1 MNANLDQIDL
11 LRERTG
17 ASYQDAKDA
26 LEKNNFD
33 IVEAII
39 YLEKEGKSQSTC
51 NNQSTKKSKACET
64 IKELIK
70 RGNRTKFIVEKNES
84 VALNIPVTAAVVT
97 GIICPPVALIGIPAA
112 LLTNHKIKL
121 SGNQGENAAVNSVLD
136 KVSDTVTDAKVKFTE
151 HIHKEDETKVQ

>member
-33 IVEAII
+33 IVESIV
-39 YLEKEGKSQSTC
+39 YLEKQGKSQSSSC
-51 NNQSTKKSKACET
+51 NQSTHKSAACST
-64 IKELIK
+64 IKEIIRK
-70 RGNRTKFIVEKNES
+70 GNRTKFVIEDNES
-84 VALNIPVTAAVVT
+84 VTLNIPVTLAVVT
-97 GIICPPVALIGIPAA
+97 SIIFPPVALIGIPAA

-121 SGNQGENAAVNSVLD
+121 KGEEGENSKVNSVLD

-151 HIHKEDETKVQ
+151 HIHKENETEV